1 MQNSTR
7 VVITGLGAISP
18 LGNDVASLW
27 HGVKNGQ
34 SGVGPITLFDTSSY
48 DTHFAAEVKNF
59 DPLRFMDKK
68 EARRNDR
75 FVQFAVAAT
84 REALCD
90 AGLKI
95 TPANAE
101 RVAVGIG
108 TGIGGIGMLSDE
120 VLTLHT
126 RGARRVSPFFISA
139 VLPDSASGQV
149 AITYGAKGNNI
160 AVTAACATGGT
171 ALGEAMGVLLRGD
184 ADVIITGSSEAAL
197 VPICFAGF
205 NIMKALST
213 RNDDPARASR
223 PFDKDRD
230 GFVVGEGAGILI
242 LETETHARARG
253 ARIYGELAG
262 YGMTADANHMVQ
274 PSEGGEGMARAMR
287 IAMGHAGIA
296 PKDIHYVNAHG
307 TSTPL
312 NDKTETKA
320 FKNAFGE
327 AAYDVP
333 ISSTK
338 SMIGH
343 CFGAAGALEAII
355 SLKAMQENLLPPT
368 INLDTPDPDCDLDYV
383 PNVARPQR
391 IDVAMSNAMGLGGH
405 NSCVIFRKV

>member
-1 MQNSTR
+1 MRNTTR
-7 VVITGLGAISP
+7 IVITGMGAISP
-18 LGNDVASLW
+18 LGGDVPALW
-27 HGVKNGQ
+27 QGIKHGR
-34 SGVGPITLFDTSSY
+34 SGVGPITLFDTSGY

-59 DPLRFMDKK
+59 DPLCYMDKK
-68 EARRNDR
+68 EARRTDR
-75 FVQFAVAAT
+75 FVQFAIAAT

-90 AGLKI
+90 AGLEI
-95 TPANAE
+95 TASNAE

-108 TGIGGIGMLSDE
+108 TGIGGVGMLSDE
-120 VLTLHT
+120 VLALHT
-126 RGARRVSPFFISA
+126 RGPRRVSPYFISA
-139 VLPDSASGQV
+139 VLPDSASAQV

-184 ADVIITGSSEAAL
+184 ADVIIAGSSEAAL

-213 RNDDPARASR
+213 RNDEPARASR

-242 LETETHARARG
+242 LETESYARARG

-287 IAMGHAGIA
+287 VAMRHAGIA

-312 NDKTETKA
+312 NDKTETMA
-320 FKNAFGE
+320 IKNAFGE

-391 IDVAMSNAMGLGGH
+391 VDVAMSNAMGLGGH